1 MNNRIIV
8 IGNANHH
15 NTLSIIRC
23 LGETGINVELM
34 VVGKP
39 NGCATKS
46 KYVTK
51 IWAVA
56 AKEEIVPQLIR
67 TKTESIFKT
76 IIVCCSDES
85 VHQLDIHKD
94 ELQKDFYFFCTEVQG
109 QLTRFLDKQEQLNLA
124 KLVGFNVPLSKV
136 YNWKDEFS
144 FEIYPCLL
152 KPLESI
158 NGGKKI
164 KICQNEEELKQEVK
178 SFSGGNN
185 IQVQQFVNREK
196 EIVVLGLSTDREI
209 IIPAYIEKIRDN
221 KGGTTFSIVRRIERL
236 SSTDVDK
243 CRQIIKRIGYKGLF
257 GIEMIQ
263 SNGNYY
269 FIEVNL
275 RNDATCYAISKAGV
289 NLPLA
294 YIKSSIGDN
303 INNLINHPIDEI
315 YSMVEL
321 KDMKFVLKGKVA
333 PHKWISQMRKSLC
346 KYYYSYDDPKPL
358 KYAIQEIIFRP
369 FHRK

>member
-15 NTLSIIRC
+15 NTLSIVRC
-23 LGETGINVELM
+23 LGEAGINIELM
-34 VVGKP
+34 VIGPP

-51 IWAVA
+51 IWAVTT
-56 AKEEIVPQLIR
+56 KEEIVPQLLQTR
-67 TKTESIFKT
+67 TEPTSKT
-76 IIVCCSDES
+76 IIICCSDES
-85 VHQLDIHKD
+85 VHQLDLHKD
-94 ELQKDFYFFCTEVQG
+94 DLQKDFYFFSTEDQG
-109 QLTRFLDKQEQLNLA
+109 QLTRYLDKQEQLILA
-124 KLVGFNVPLSKV
+124 KLIGFNVPLSKV
-136 YNWKDEFS
+136 YDGKGIFS
-144 FEIYPCLL
+144 FDKFPSLL

-164 KICQNEEELKQEVK
+164 KICQNSDEMKKEIE
-178 SFSGGNN
+178 SFSKGNSV
-185 IQVQQFVNREK
+185 QVQQFINREK
-196 EIVVLGLSTDREI
+196 EFVVVGLSTAEGI
-209 IIPAYIEKIRDN
+209 IIPAYVEKIRDN

-236 SSTDVDK
+236 PSTDIDK
-243 CRQIIKRIGYKGLF
+243 CRQIINRIGYRGLF

-263 SNGNYY
+263 SNGKYY

-294 YIKSSIGDN
+294 YVKSSIGDD
-303 INNLINHPIDEI
+303 INKLIHHPIEEI

-321 KDMKFVLKGKVA
+321 KDLKFVLKGKVA
-333 PHKWISQMRKSLC
+333 PHKWISQMRKSQC
-346 KYYYSYDDPKPL
+346 KYYYNCEDPNPFKF
-358 KYAIQEIIFRP
+358 AIREIVLRP
-369 FHRK
+369 FHK